1 MIIKTT
7 DQKKRLVIT
16 TGFIYLAILLAA
28 VIYGAIAFHDLY
40 TPPVEAE
47 RTSLPATSLI
57 NEGYGRFLTSSGLA
71 LALYLAI
78 WAGLF
83 GVWRR
88 SYGQGLLALA
98 VGTIATIVALAVLPW
113 VYFPF
118 DRYPAPAAWVFATGV
133 PLIIVWIF
141 ATVFGRLWIG
151 RGVANTAS

>member
-7 DQKKRLVIT
+7 EQKKRFVIT
-16 TGFIYLAILLAA
+16 TGFIYIVILLAA
-28 VIYGAIAFHDLY
+28 VISGAIAFHDLY

-57 NEGYGRFLTSSGLA
+57 NEVYGRFLAASGLA

-78 WAGLF
+78 WAALF

-118 DRYPAPAAWVFATGV
+118 DRYPAPMAWVFGAGV

-141 ATVFGRLWIG
+141 ATVFGRLWIR
-151 RGVANTAS
+151 RGVVNPAN